1 MSTTTKNTKTK
12 RVTIQLTPVC
22 YRLGRLG
29 DGSFILV
36 TPFRKYDP
44 SKGWLL
50 TIEYP
55 FSGQYSRVGFLG
67 HDGQLVRGGRRL
79 KSLIFTSA
87 DEAATFFRTWV
98 AKKRVT
104 LDSLNLVGFEQ
115 AASSDFNSDLLAH
128 PPVKADREFM
138 QRQPGWSIAFFG
150 DQEKAILQGEGK
162 TVVQLWQDVVGD
174 RGPHFLVAIF
184 SDGSW
189 QHVAAERWD
198 QEYQRKA
205 GGRSAKD
212 LEAYWQRARLSS
224 ES

>member
-1 MSTTTKNTKTK
+1 MSKTTNNTTNKN
-12 RVTIQLTPVC
+12 VDLEFTPVC

-29 DGSFILV
+29 DGSFVLV

-55 FSGQYSRVGFLG
+55 FSGQYSRIGFLG
-67 HDGQLVRGGRRL
+67 HDGRLVRGGRRL
-79 KSLIFTSA
+79 KSLTFASA
-87 DEAATFFRTWV
+87 DAAATFFRKWV

-115 AASSDFNSDLLAH
+115 AASSDYNADLLEH

-138 QRQPGWSIAFFG
+138 QRQPGWSIAVFG
-150 DQEKAILQGEGK
+150 DQEKAILQKKGK

-174 RGPHFLVAIF
+174 GPNFLAIF

-189 QHVAAERWD
+189 EHVGAERWD

-205 GGRSAKD
+205 AGRSAKD
-212 LEAYWQRARLSS
+212 LDAYWQRARLSS